1 MMMDDMTAKLR
12 KRGHGLFV
20 MTYFTLIVTV
30 SLAVTVG
37 HIHFS
42 VSMKMIQMCFG
53 WWRLNV
59 QDSHINVAIW
69 NVLAFNPKH
78 HGFFSNYMIDW
89 YKICQKLHEN
99 PQCFSL
105 LELGNFPVIFH
116 LICSGSFIFY
126 KDLHIFVKSNPHL
139 SSQLSQSPE

>member
-53 WWRLNV
+53 
-59 QDSHINVAIW
+59 
-69 NVLAFNPKH
+69 
-78 HGFFSNYMIDW
+78 
-89 YKICQKLHEN
+89 
-99 PQCFSL
+99 
-105 LELGNFPVIFH
+105 
-116 LICSGSFIFY
+116 
-126 KDLHIFVKSNPHL
+126 
-139 SSQLSQSPE
+139 